1 MKMSDPIVEE
11 VRKARMEH
19 TMKFN
24 GDLNLICEDLKRI
37 QKESGIKL
45 FDSNPNE
52 SRQQYKSSELG
63 SWYPYPDRIRLLVRY
78 CRWCCNGYRYSL
90 EYHHRRPDF

>member
-1 MKMSDPIVEE
+1 MKMTDPIVEE

-37 QKESGIKL
+37 QKESGHKVV
-45 FDSNPNE
+45 
-52 SRQQYKSSELG
+52 
-63 SWYPYPDRIRLLVRY
+63 RLEPKRVKTTIQIQRT
-78 CRWCCNGYRYSL
+78 R
-90 EYHHRRPDF
+90 